1 MRIRKIEETGAGV
14 IHIRL
19 RSIALGQ
26 GAELKTFLNEFQN
39 CGRVPYLVG
48 DEVFLGKWRNYDER
62 HSVRPGLTG
71 WAQTQYSYGST
82 VEDAFHKLE
91 YDLFYLKNM
100 SIIFDLAIVFQTI
113 HIVVGGRGSR

>member
-1 MRIRKIEETGAGV
+1 
-14 IHIRL
+14 
-19 RSIALGQ
+19 
-26 GAELKTFLNEFQN
+26 
-39 CGRVPYLVG
+39 
-48 DEVFLGKWRNYDER
+48 
-62 HSVRPGLTG
+62 
-71 WAQTQYSYGST
+71 